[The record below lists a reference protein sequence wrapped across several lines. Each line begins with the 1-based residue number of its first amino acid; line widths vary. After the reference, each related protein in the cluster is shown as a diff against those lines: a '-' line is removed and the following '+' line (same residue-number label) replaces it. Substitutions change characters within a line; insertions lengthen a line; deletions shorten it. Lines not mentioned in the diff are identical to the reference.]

1 MHQSLSDQNTDRQS
15 AILPHPQPGL
25 PDFFVAYGQ
34 NPDKKWTKWL
44 FFEKV
49 MAKTTKCFNYCNF
62 HTHRCL
68 KLFGRQYI
76 FCQKNVV
83 LPNKQVFTLKQQFLL

>member
-34 NPDKKWTKWL
+34 NPDKNGQNGCFLKKLWPKPQNVSTIVISIL
-44 FFEKV
+44 IGVSNCLEDSIFF
-49 MAKTTKCFNYCNF
+49 AKKMW
-62 HTHRCL
+62 
-68 KLFGRQYI
+68 
-76 FCQKNVV
+76 FCQISKF
-83 LPNKQVFTLKQQFLL
+83 LP